1 MRAERED
8 AGTAA
13 EGGPAGERPQ
23 PIGGAAAELRA
34 GGAARAARGAAE
46 ILGPRRSAR
55 SLLYGVWYVT
65 EHQLVIMRSYFTTIL
80 MGSVLNPVMYLFAIG
95 VGIGAFVNSNA
106 GGRGPGGVPY
116 IVFVG
121 PALLASSALTVAFEE
136 SAFPVMAGFKWQ
148 KVFFAMNA
156 TPVTGGQIATGMLLA
171 MGLRVAFTVAAF
183 WAFLAAFGAA
193 PAAWSFLAV
202 PAALLGGLSFGALI
216 VAFASGIEDD
226 EGWFT
231 IVQRLIIAPMFLFSG
246 TFFPLES
253 LPLGLQWI
261 GWISPLW
268 HATQLG
274 RVATYGLHEAPAL
287 VAAHILYL
295 GALQAAGLFVSFRN
309 FDRRLSK

>member
-1 MRAERED
+1 M
-8 AGTAA
+8 
-13 EGGPAGERPQ
+13 
-23 PIGGAAAELRA
+23 
-34 GGAARAARGAAE
+34 RGAAE
-46 ILGPRRSAR
+46 LLGPRRSAR
-55 SLLYGVWYVT
+55 SLLFGAWYVT
-65 EHQLVIMRSYFTTIL
+65 EHQLVIMRSYLTTIL

-95 VGIGAFVNSNA
+95 VGIGSYVNSNTGGA
-106 GGRGPGGVPY
+106 GVGGVSY

-121 PALLASSALTVAFEE
+121 PALLASAALTVAFEE

-156 TPVTGGQIATGMLLA
+156 TPVTGSQIATGMLLA
-171 MGLRVAFTVAAF
+171 MGLRVTFTVAAF

-193 PAAWSFLAV
+193 PASTSFLAV
-202 PAALLGGLSFGALI
+202 PAALLGGLAFGALI

-231 IVQRLIIAPMFLFSG
+231 ILQRLIIAPMFLFSG

-253 LPLGLQWI
+253 LPLALRWI

-274 RVATYGLHEAPAL
+274 RIATYGLIEAPLAE
-287 VAAHILYL
+287 ASHFAYL
-295 GALQAAGLFVSFRN
+295 GALLALGLLVSFRN
-309 FDRRLSK
+309 FARRLAT